1 MNMREINQIENRL
14 SIYDAAREG
23 IVKCVKNHCQSA
35 TNLDEKDARG
45 LTALHYT
52 AFANQVQVAEV
63 LLEYGAGI
71 DTQGV
76 NGMTPLQLAVR
87 YISMALLL

>member
-1 MNMREINQIENRL
+1 MLIMNMREINQIENRL

-45 LTALHYT
+45 LTALHYA

-87 YISMALLL
+87 